1 MTVDQVRSTT
11 CDSLA
16 TPGLIAAPYSKTAI
30 QDKAKHVANANNMN
44 KIPETNGFPTAPGSP
59 DDYEKTHHVS
69 FPILPPLGKPPTRNA
84 VLEQQCPPVGE
95 WTKGQTKSTTLYAAW
110 ALIVSHMTKSKR
122 VVFGVTDW
130 QHQPAKLGDA
140 AGAELLAM
148 PVYIDTDGHQSVQD
162 YLAYVQSQQNRLEFS
177 DLEGVREPRSDKQN
191 KLASSALLSIQPEKG
206 SSMESSPCQGTSEE
220 QPSWSTGM
228 ALTLTIHFGIDH
240 TDITASFDSTVIS
253 DWTMRHLCRQL
264 AFALHQLQVSSAE
277 DSISIITIATPDEL
291 EHIWSWNGAV
301 QTPVERCVHHIIQ
314 ECAASQPAA
323 PAVCAWDG
331 ELSYG
336 QLDRLAMGL
345 SAQLS
350 GLGVRRGH
358 VVPLCFEKSMWAV
371 VAMLGVLQTGAAFVL
386 FDPSLPEGRLLA
398 LARQVKANV
407 IVSGDL
413 ERQLSSRLAP
423 NVMALGKFAS
433 QSLYDKPAPPA
444 SSSSPSDVMYI
455 AFTSGST
462 GVPKGAIIT
471 HRNLASALHYQQDSL
486 HRTSR
491 SRTYDF
497 CSYTFDV
504 SICNIFSTLAA
515 GGCVCV
521 PSEQQRQNNLV
532 ESIASLKAN
541 TIDLTP
547 SVARILSPEQV
558 PSIETIVFGGETLY
572 PKDVARWWGKVNIIN
587 LYGPCEC
594 TPNSTINGS
603 PTSIEDA
610 THLGKGL
617 GLLTWIVD
625 VDDHN
630 VLLPMGCIG
639 ELLLEGPIVGQ
650 GYLDDPAKT
659 AAAFIE
665 NPLWLLEGSPH
676 HPGRPGRL
684 YKTGDLVRL
693 DMDGCL
699 TFIGRKDSQVKV
711 RGQRI
716 ELGEVEH
723 ALLACD
729 SVDDA
734 VVVLQ
739 HDDKQGARMVAFVTI
754 RDQTS
759 IQEKTII

>member
-1 MTVDQVRSTT
+1 MTSYQVRSTS

-16 TPGLIAAPYSKTAI
+16 APYSTTA
-30 QDKAKHVANANNMN
+30 
-44 KIPETNGFPTAPGSP
+44 TP
-59 DDYEKTHHVS
+59 DNDDKTHHVS

-95 WTKGQTKSTTLYAAW
+95 WTKGQTKSTILYAAW
-110 ALIVSHMTKSKR
+110 ALFVSHMTKSKR

-130 QHQPAKLGDA
+130 QHQPAKVGDA

-148 PVYIDTDGHQSVQD
+148 PICIDSDGHQSVQD
-162 YLAYVQSQQNRLEFS
+162 YLAHVQSQQNRLGSS
-177 DLEGVREPRSDKQN
+177 DWEGVREPGSDIQ
-191 KLASSALLSIQPEKG
+191 SRPIFSALLSIQPEKG
-206 SSMESSPCQGTSEE
+206 TSMEISPCQGTSEE
-220 QPSWSTGM
+220 QPSWSAEM

-264 AFALHQLQVSSAE
+264 AFALHQLQASSAV
-277 DSISIITIATPDEL
+277 DSISTIAMATPDDL
-291 EHIWSWNGAV
+291 EHIWNWNGAV
-301 QTPVERCVHHIIQ
+301 QAPVERCVHHIIQ
-314 ECAASQPAA
+314 ACAASQPAA

-345 SAQLS
+345 SGQLS
-350 GLGVRRGH
+350 ELGVRRGM

-386 FDPSLPEGRLLA
+386 FDPSIPEARLLA

-423 NVMALGKFAS
+423 HVMAIGTFVS
-433 QSLYDKPAPPA
+433 QSLYDQQPASPA
-444 SSSSPSDVMYI
+444 SSSSPSDIMYI

-462 GVPKGAIIT
+462 GVPKGAVIT
-471 HRNLASALHYQQDSL
+471 HRNLASALYYQQDSL
-486 HRTSR
+486 RRTSR

-521 PSEQQRQNNLV
+521 PSEQQRQNSLV

-558 PSIETIVFGGETLY
+558 PSIETIVFGGDTLH

-625 VDDHN
+625 VDNHD
-630 VLLPMGCIG
+630 VLLPLGCIG
-639 ELLLEGPIVGQ
+639 ELLLEGPVVGQ

-665 NPLWLLEGSPH
+665 DPLWLLEGSPH
-676 HPGRPGRL
+676 HPGRSGRL

-693 DMDGCL
+693 DKDGCL
-699 TFIGRKDSQVKV
+699 AFIGRKDSQVKV
-711 RGQRI
+711 RGQRV

-734 VVVLQ
+734 VVVFQ
-739 HDDKQGARMVAFVTI
+739 QDDKQGALMVAFVTI
-754 RDQTS
+754 QDQTF
-759 IQEKTII
+759 IREATII

>member
-1 MTVDQVRSTT
+1 MTLDQVCSTT
-11 CDSLA
+11 GDSLTMSGLTA
-16 TPGLIAAPYSKTAI
+16 TPCSETAI
-30 QDKAKHVANANNMN
+30 LEQKNHSVNGSNHVNI
-44 KIPETNGFPTAPGSP
+44 IPEANGFVASP
-59 DDYEKTHHVS
+59 DSADDYKTRPVP
-69 FPILPPLGKPPTRNA
+69 FPSLPPLGKPPTRNA
-84 VLEQQCPPVGE
+84 VLEQQCLPIGE
-95 WTKGQTKSTTLYAAW
+95 RTKGQTKSTILYAAW
-110 ALIVSHMTKSKR
+110 ALIVSRMTKSNR

-130 QHQPAKLGDA
+130 QHQPAKLADA
-140 AGAELLAM
+140 AGAELLAI
-148 PVYIDTDGHQSVQD
+148 PTCIDFDGHQSVQD
-162 YLAYVQSQQNRLEFS
+162 YLAHVESQQNRLRSS
-177 DLEGVREPRSDKQN
+177 DWGGVREPGSDTQMP
-191 KLASSALLSIQPEKG
+191 AFSALFNIQLEKG
-206 SSMESSPCQGTSEE
+206 TSMESSPCQATSEQ

-228 ALTLTIHFGIDH
+228 ALAFTIQFGIDR
-240 TDITASFDSTVIS
+240 TDITTSFDSAVIP

-264 AFALHQLQVSSAE
+264 AFVLHQLQVSNAA
-277 DSISIITIATPDEL
+277 DSISAIPIATPDEL
-291 EHIWSWNGAV
+291 EHIWNWNSAV
-301 QTPVERCVHHIIQ
+301 PTPVERCVHHIIQ

-323 PAVCAWDG
+323 PAICAWDG
-331 ELSYG
+331 ELSYD
-336 QLDRLAMGL
+336 QLHRLAMGL
-345 SAQLS
+345 SVQLS
-350 GLGVRRGH
+350 RLGVCRGQ

-398 LARQVKANV
+398 LAKQVKANV

-423 NVMALGKFAS
+423 QVMVLGSSVS
-433 QSLYDKPAPPA
+433 QSLYNQPA
-444 SSSSPSDVMYI
+444 SPAISSSPSDVMYI

-462 GVPKGAIIT
+462 GVPKGAVIT

-486 HRTSR
+486 HRTSH

-497 CSYTFDV
+497 CSYTFDA
-504 SICNIFSTLAA
+504 SICNVFSTLAA
-515 GGCVCV
+515 GGCVCI
-521 PSEQQRQNNLV
+521 PSEQQRQNSLV

-541 TIDLTP
+541 SIDLTP

-558 PSIETIVFGGETLY
+558 PGIETIIFGGEKLY
-572 PKDVARWWGKVNIIN
+572 PKDVARWWGKVNIVN

-603 PTSIEDA
+603 PASIDDA
-610 THLGKGL
+610 MHLGKGL

-625 VDDHN
+625 ADNHDI
-630 VLLPMGCIG
+630 LLPLGCIG
-639 ELLLEGPIVGQ
+639 ELLLEGPLVGQ

-665 NPLWLLEGSPH
+665 NPRWLLEGSPRH
-676 HPGRPGRL
+676 LGRPGRL

-693 DMDGCL
+693 DNDGCL

-711 RGQRI
+711 RGQRV

-734 VVVLQ
+734 AVVLQ
-739 HDDKQGARMVAFVTI
+739 HDDKLGARMVAFVTL

-759 IQEKTII
+759 I

>member
-1 MTVDQVRSTT
+1 MTFDQVGSTA

-30 QDKAKHVANANNMN
+30 QDEANY
-44 KIPETNGFPTAPGSP
+44 
-59 DDYEKTHHVS
+59 DKTHYVS
-69 FPILPPLGKPPTRNA
+69 FPILPPLGKPARRNA

-95 WTKGQTKSTTLYAAW
+95 RTKGQTKSTTLYAAW
-110 ALIVSHMTKSKR
+110 ALTVSHMTKSKR

-130 QHQPAKLGDA
+130 QHQHQPAKLGDA

-148 PVYIDTDGHQSVQD
+148 PIFIDSDGHQSVQD
-162 YLAYVQSQQNRLEFS
+162 YLAHVQSQLNRFASS
-177 DLEGVREPRSDKQN
+177 DLEGVREPGSDTQSRP
-191 KLASSALLSIQPEKG
+191 AFSALLNIQPGKG
-206 SSMESSPCQGTSEE
+206 TWMESSPCQGTSEQ
-220 QPSWSTGM
+220 QPCWSTGM

-277 DSISIITIATPDEL
+277 ESISTITIATPDEL
-291 EHIWSWNGAV
+291 EHIWNWNCAV
-301 QTPVERCVHHIIQ
+301 PTPVERCVHHVIQ

-345 SAQLS
+345 SGQLS
-350 GLGVRRGH
+350 GLGVCRGKI
-358 VVPLCFEKSMWAV
+358 VPLCFEKSMWAV

-386 FDPSLPEGRLLA
+386 FDPSLPESRLLA
-398 LARQVKANV
+398 LARQVKADV

-423 NVMALGKFAS
+423 HVMVLGTFVS
-433 QSLYDKPAPPA
+433 QSLYDQPASPA
-444 SSSSPSDVMYI
+444 SSSRPSDVMYI

-462 GVPKGAIIT
+462 GVPKGAVIT
-471 HRNLASALHYQQDSL
+471 HRNLASALHYQQDAL
-486 HRTSR
+486 RRTSR

-497 CSYTFDV
+497 CAYTFDV

-515 GGCVCV
+515 GGCVCI
-521 PSEQQRQNNLV
+521 PSEEQRRNHLV
-532 ESIASLKAN
+532 ESIASLRAN

-547 SVARILSPEQV
+547 SIARILSPEQV
-558 PSIETIVFGGETLY
+558 PSIETIIFGGETLH
-572 PKDVARWWGKVNIIN
+572 PKDVARWWGKVNIVN

-594 TPNSTINGS
+594 TPNSTINSS

-610 THLGKGL
+610 IHLGKGL

-625 VDDHN
+625 ADNHD
-630 VLLPMGCIG
+630 VLLPSGCIG
-639 ELLLEGPIVGQ
+639 ELLLEGPLVGH

-665 NPLWLLEGSPH
+665 NPVWLLEGSPH
-676 HPGRPGRL
+676 HAGRPGRL

-693 DMDGCL
+693 DKDGSL

-711 RGQRI
+711 RGQRV

-734 VVVLQ
+734 VVVFQ

-754 RDQTS
+754 HDQTPAF
-759 IQEKTII
+759 EKRPPSPEEAETSPLLG